1 MAYTQAN
8 MTCVVGMNGWSM
20 WQYRS
25 TVDNLAT
32 IRASGYFNAMQNV
45 INTGDAIWIGPDST
59 NAAGGWDM
67 LINTAGVITV
77 AAITALAATQSYGAT
92 GDTGATGAHEAA
104 HPPAGPG
111 THDPGHAKAQRAAK

>member
-1 MAYTQAN
+1 MAYLQAN
-8 MTCVVGMNGWSM
+8 MSCIAQAYGWSQ

-25 TVDNLAT
+25 ATDTLAV
-32 IRASGYFNAMQNV
+32 IRASGYFNAMANV

-77 AAITALAATQSYGAT
+77 AAPTLLVAQSNGNGGETAAGGHEEEALPPPPPPSPAAPRP
-92 GDTGATGAHEAA
+92 AA
-104 HPPAGPG
+104 APR
-111 THDPGHAKAQRAAK
+111 K